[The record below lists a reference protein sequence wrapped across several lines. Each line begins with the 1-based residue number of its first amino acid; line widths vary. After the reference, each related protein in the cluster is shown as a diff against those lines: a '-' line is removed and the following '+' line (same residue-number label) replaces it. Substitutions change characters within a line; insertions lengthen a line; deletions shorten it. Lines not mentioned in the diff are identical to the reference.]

1 MAPDEYKA
9 LRLLLRA
16 AARCLGSRVRA
27 QTEQGALSTEDFRE
41 VVSVMKVREGK
52 QLENCCN

>member
-1 MAPDEYKA
+1 MAPDEYKP

-16 AARCLGSRVRA
+16 AVRCLGSRMRA
-27 QTEQGALSTEDFRE
+27 QTLSAEDFRE
-41 VVSVMKVREGK
+41 VVSVMKVRGGK